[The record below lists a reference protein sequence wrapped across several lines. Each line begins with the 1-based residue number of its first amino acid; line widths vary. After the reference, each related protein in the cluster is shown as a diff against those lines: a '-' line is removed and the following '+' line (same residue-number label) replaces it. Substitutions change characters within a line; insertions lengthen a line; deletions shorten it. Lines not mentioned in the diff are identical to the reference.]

1 MEIALPTL
9 TVVLVVIGECCTLNE
24 SVFVFVFGQVSA
36 AVAVKM
42 GQHLIGLLKRAR
54 RLVREN
60 IVGNV

>member
-1 MEIALPTL
+1 MEVALPSFA
-9 TVVLVVIGECCTLNE
+9 VILVVIGECSTLNE

-36 AVAVKM
+36 APAVKIA
-42 GQHLIGLLKRAR
+42 QHLISLLERAG

>member
-1 MEIALPTL
+1 MEVALPSL
-9 TVVLVVIGECCTLNE
+9 TVILVVIGECCTLGE

-36 AVAVKM
+36 APAVKM
-42 GQHLIGLLKRAR
+42 RQHLISLFEGAG